1 MKKIISLSLMF
12 ILCFGIITGC
22 GKKKEN
28 DKPEQNNP
36 ELHEKEEVNEDG
48 TLKEDINSNKGVIE
62 DKNVDGITIH
72 NVELKSTTYSS
83 TLTIS
88 AKNNTDSDITLE
100 YFKVYLKDKDGN
112 NILGEGSF
120 AVATVFGTIESSQ
133 EKILNVDFDRD
144 LSNVYDIEY
153 EMVK

>member
-1 MKKIISLSLMF
+1 MKKIISLSLMLIF
-12 ILCFGIITGC
+12 CFGIVTGC

-28 DKPEQNNP
+28 DNP
-36 ELHEKEEVNEDG
+36 VQDNSESNVKEEVNEDG

-62 DKNVDGITIH
+62 EKVVEGITIH
-72 NVELKSTTYSS
+72 NAELKTTTYSS

-88 AKNNTDSDITLE
+88 ATNNTDSDITLE

-120 AVATVFGTIESSQ
+120 AVASVFGTIESGQ
-133 EKILNVDFDRD
+133 EEILNIDFDRD
-144 LSNVYDIEY
+144 LSNVYDIDY